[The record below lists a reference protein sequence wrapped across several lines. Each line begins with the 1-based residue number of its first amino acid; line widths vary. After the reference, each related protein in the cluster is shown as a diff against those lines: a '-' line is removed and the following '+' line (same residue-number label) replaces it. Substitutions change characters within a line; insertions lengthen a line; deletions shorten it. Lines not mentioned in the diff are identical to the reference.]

1 MGILISNRQD
11 RLPIIPEKIRKKAQA
26 ILNAL
31 GSPESELSIVVV
43 GDAEIASLNSEYLN
57 HEGPTNVI
65 SFPMQEGDFSGVSP
79 GVLGDV
85 VISIDTAENESRI
98 AGIDTEE
105 RFEELLV
112 HGILHLFGY
121 DHVLDIEDARIM
133 EEKSQ
138 ELLLLLRKHGGK

>member
-1 MGILISNRQD
+1 
-11 RLPIIPEKIRKKAQA
+11 
-26 ILNAL
+26 L

>member
-1 MGILISNRQD
+1 
-11 RLPIIPEKIRKKAQA
+11 
-26 ILNAL
+26 L

-43 GDAEIASLNSEYLN
+43 GDVEIASLNSEYLN

-65 SFPMQEGDFSGVSP
+65 SFPMQEGDFSGVNP

-85 VISIDTAENESRI
+85 VISIDTAEKESKT

-112 HGILHLFGY
+112 HGILHLFSY
-121 DHVLDIEDARIM
+121 DHIYDTEEALIM

-138 ELLLLLRKHGGK
+138 ELLALLKKMEENEWPD

>member
-1 MGILISNRQD
+1 MGILISNRQE